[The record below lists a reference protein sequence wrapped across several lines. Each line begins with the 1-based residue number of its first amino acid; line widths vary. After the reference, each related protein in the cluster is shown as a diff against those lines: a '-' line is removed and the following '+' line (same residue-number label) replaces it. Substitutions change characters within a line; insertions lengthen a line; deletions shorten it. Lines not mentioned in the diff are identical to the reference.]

1 MMEYTLP
8 YTAALVPHPETRSQA
23 VHAIN
28 VEIRWSQDGTL
39 ALVYVLKGDCARLR
53 IPSPRLS
60 AKIDGLW
67 RHTCFEAFVSM
78 KGNSAYQEFNFSP
91 SGEWARYRFQG
102 YRDRLLLEEEEP
114 APQILVQRTEKQ
126 LVLEAR
132 IQLSQPFVMQP
143 LFLGLSTVIEDDT
156 GTLSYWALKHPSGKP
171 DFHHPD
177 AFALEITP
185 WQGAAT
191 GRENP

>member
-1 MMEYTLP
+1 
-8 YTAALVPHPETRSQA
+8 
-23 VHAIN
+23 
-28 VEIRWSQDGTL
+28 
-39 ALVYVLKGDCARLR
+39 
-53 IPSPRLS
+53 
-60 AKIDGLW
+60 
-67 RHTCFEAFVSM
+67 
-78 KGNSAYQEFNFSP
+78 
-91 SGEWARYRFQG
+91 
-102 YRDRLLLEEEEP
+102 
-114 APQILVQRTEKQ
+114 
-126 LVLEAR
+126 
-132 IQLSQPFVMQP
+132 MQP